1 MRINALS
8 NAATDFAND
17 DYLAI
22 DGTTNGSRK
31 INNAL
36 LLRQTS
42 QKALSGNVVQ
52 NFDPTR
58 QNTNPYKA
66 GEKVVYNG
74 IVKTFKV
81 DHYGAWADADAENL
95 QMPEFFAQVVDFT
108 NDNFLNSIIKELHFG
123 NLTKAQVQSIDNV
136 VVFKNYS
143 SLWGIVFKAG
153 NTTISSMV
161 SGTAISTELLSS
173 SLNDGGK
180 AIIDLSF
187 VKDGIHP
194 TIRCTLSEKCLDDK
208 FSQTIKKLLWNENF
222 EDFGS
227 GKYEIYG
234 NNATN
239 PSDLNN
245 LKESG
250 VYIIQRTASTT
261 TLNFPSDFPT
271 DASRTTLEIYN
282 NIFDNT
288 RNLVLQVLSSIVG
301 YDKWWRVYNT
311 QTAVWSGWTKISLP
325 SLPSYVTRCI
335 PSSEYQLYGDK
346 VNNPADLNS
355 LVDNEVR
362 IIQRTADT
370 TTLNFPSDFPTDASR
385 ATLEVIKS
393 KFDPS
398 LYTSVQVLTMLTDN
412 YQKWWRVYN
421 HNTAVWSVWTKCNVH
436 TGTFEFKVGTGYQY
450 ATIRSAVEA
459 AVLIPNAKVIIYNGI
474 YDLLTEFADKLT
486 DVFGGSVAGVEL
498 KNGVHVIAMD
508 GVKITANVPDDGT
521 YTDDQLSKLG
531 EFFNPF
537 YSKFNNSFILE
548 NLEIEATNTRYCV
561 HDEHGGVGTYVH
573 KYINC
578 KMKFD
583 NTISRAGIKKYVGCI
598 GGGLGEHGTIVI
610 DGGRYEAHTVNGAA
624 HIGGGDPENHQNC
637 ISYHNGN
644 SANCD
649 SSIRITGVYLADRGY
664 IKFGYFGPSTIKS
677 LCEVSGC
684 SLGLP
689 LVIGKEANDDAPVN
703 YDVVSWGNEQKVSGV
718 HWEVGVDGYTQNLIA
733 D

>member
-1 MRINALS
+1 MRINALG
-8 NAATDFAND
+8 NTATDFASD
-17 DYLAI
+17 DYIAL

-31 INNAL
+31 MANGMLLEKTAQNAL
-36 LLRQTS
+36 
-42 QKALSGNVVQ
+42 AGNVAPA
-52 NFDPTR
+52 FDPTR
-58 QNTNPYKA
+58 DNTNPYKA
-66 GEKVVYNG
+66 GEKVIYNG

-81 DHYGAWADADAENL
+81 DHYGAWADADAETI
-95 QMPEFFAQVVDFT
+95 QMPEFFSQVVDFT
-108 NDNFLNSIIKELHFG
+108 NDNFLNSIIKELHFS

-136 VVFKNYS
+136 IVFKNFG
-143 SLWGIVFKAG
+143 SLNGLVFKAG
-153 NTTISSMV
+153 NTTLSTMTRNSAITTDVLESSQ
-161 SGTAISTELLSS
+161 S
-173 SLNDGGK
+173 DGGK
-180 AIIDLSF
+180 AVVDFTF

-194 TIRCTLSEKCLDDK
+194 VVRCTFTEKCLDYN
-208 FSQTIKKLLWNENF
+208 FAPTLKKGKWNEKF

-250 VYIIQRTASTT
+250 VYVIQRTASTT

-271 DASRTTLEIYN
+271 NASRTTLEIYN
-282 NIFDNT
+282 NVFDNIT
-288 RNLVLQVLSSIVG
+288 NVVLQVLSSIAG

-311 QTAVWSGWTKISLP
+311 QTAVWSAWTKISLP

-335 PSSEYQLYGDK
+335 PVSEYQLYGDK
-346 VNNPADLNS
+346 VTNPADLNS
-355 LVDNEVR
+355 LTDSEVR
-362 IIQRTADT
+362 IIQRTAAT
-370 TTLNFPSDFPTDASR
+370 TTANFPSDFPTDASR
-385 ATLEVIKS
+385 ATLEVFKS
-393 KFDPS
+393 KFEAS
-398 LYTSVQVLTMLTDN
+398 VTTSVQVLTMLTDTCK
-412 YQKWWRVYN
+412 KWCRVYN
-421 HNTAVWSVWTKCNVH
+421 HTTQIWSNWTRSDDAL
-436 TGTFEFKVGTGYQY
+436 EFHVGGGYKY
-450 ATIRSAVEA
+450 ATLRSAVEDA
-459 AVLIPNAKVIIYNGI
+459 NLFQNAKVIIHKGT
-474 YDLLTEFADKLT
+474 YDLLTEYADKLT

-537 YSKFNNSFILE
+537 YSKSNNSFTLE
-548 NLEIEATNTRYCV
+548 NINIEATNTRYCV
-561 HDEHGGVGTYVH
+561 HDEHSGAGTYVH

-578 KMKFD
+578 KMKFN
-583 NTISRAGIKKYVGCI
+583 NTISRAGIAKYVACI

-610 DGGRYEAHTVNGAA
+610 DGGRYEAHTVNGAS

-637 ISYHNGN
+637 ISYHNGS
-644 SANCD
+644 SATCD

-664 IKFGYFGPSTIKS
+664 IKFGYYGLSTIKS
-677 LCEVSGC
+677 LCEVSNC

-689 LVIGKEANDDAPVN
+689 LVIGKETNNGASDNVN
-703 YDVVSWGNEQKVSGV
+703 YDVQAWNNIQKVSGV
-718 HWEVGVDGYTQNLIA
+718 HWEVGADGYTQNLVA